1 MPVHT
6 DVDACHCTRSGWGY
20 HWREYYFCCHKHVF
34 VATKVCLSRENYV
47 CRNKTFV
54 VTNISRDKHK
64 PTFVATKH
72 VFCRFE
78 TFYTY
83 MAAPASDGADI
94 VRESYEL
101 NRVPGIC
108 KSEFIWSWEAARLA
122 MQYLHPVETASSGG
136 RRKAASFGGAS
147 RLNRITDLAHF
158 KLVREQ
164 SIGRIVARM
173 DHTSRLFCLGFIFP
187 PVLRTPPLPT
197 PSHV

>member
-1 MPVHT
+1 M
-6 DVDACHCTRSGWGY
+6 
-20 HWREYYFCCHKHVF
+20 F

-47 CRNKTFV
+47 CRDKYF
-54 VTNISRDKHK
+54 SRQTQAYFCRVKRRALSRQN
-64 PTFVATKH
+64 TSFVATKL
-72 VFCRFE
+72 FILG
-78 TFYTY
+78 
-83 MAAPASDGADI
+83 AAPASDGADI

-122 MQYLHPVETASSGG
+122 MQYLHPVETTSSGG
-136 RRKAASFGGAS
+136 SRKAASFGGAS

-164 SIGRIVARM
+164 SIGRIVSRM

-197 PSHV
+197 PSPV